1 MQAFAHRTVHELSIS
16 ESSGYCRSVIIDL
29 FSSDRADCFRPKKK
43 QLTICSPLTFQITTC
58 RDSRWRS
65 SIMPLWSLPRATVLP
80 MSKTASPPAPTP
92 FIAASLSKPI
102 SATAAMRLVESEKLD
117 LDVPVQK
124 YCPSFSTKAVAHHN
138 SRVARTSKRDPRLQ
152 KCQEGGPI
160 SKHRGLQEAGHGGD
174 QQGFS
179 SVLYLLPEKQFGV
192 VILSNLEG
200 QQNSS
205 TFIALSR

>member
-1 MQAFAHRTVHELSIS
+1 MLQTEKKAIDNLLTSYISDHHLPGLSVAVVDHASVVLAQGYGLADVENSVPASADTVYRI
-16 ESSGYCRSVIIDL
+16 
-29 FSSDRADCFRPKKK
+29 
-43 QLTICSPLTFQITTC
+43 
-58 RDSRWRS
+58 
-65 SIMPLWSLPRATVLP
+65 
-80 MSKTASPPAPTP
+80 
-92 FIAASLSKPI
+92 ASLSKPI

-205 TFIALSR
+205 TFIALSRQIYDVVSSPN